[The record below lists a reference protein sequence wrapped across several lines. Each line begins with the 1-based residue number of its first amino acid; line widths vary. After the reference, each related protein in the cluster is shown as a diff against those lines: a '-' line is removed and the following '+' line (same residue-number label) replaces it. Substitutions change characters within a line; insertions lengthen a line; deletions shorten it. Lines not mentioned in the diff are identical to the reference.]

1 MRSEDDR
8 TFILDFF
15 WNDLPEVPFWLRI
28 HPRAWLILNGKLQE
42 EFIKLIKFW
51 WGSLHESL
59 HLTCLEQKSLFEVL
73 WLTYFILNGLLS
85 AAVKKLK
92 INHFKLSICF
102 KQCLSEVDTLLLYT
116 CLLYFFGKKN
126 LLQLPTKPE
135 FWYLILYHHI
145 CIWSY
150 INKIVALL
158 LMVELCLWVIDNMP
172 CEAQR
177 MHFSVNMIEVHF
189 QFYVI
194 DWNLILLGEINVR
207 FAENAK

>member
-1 MRSEDDR
+1 MG
-8 TFILDFF
+8 FF
-15 WNDLPEVPFWLRI
+15 LLLSKSSKLI
-28 HPRAWLILNGKLQE
+28 ILNCQSVLNSVSVKLTLCY
-42 EFIKLIKFW
+42 FTHVSYI
-51 WGSLHESL
+51 SLE
-59 HLTCLEQKSLFEVL
+59 
-73 WLTYFILNGLLS
+73 
-85 AAVKKLK
+85 
-92 INHFKLSICF
+92 
-102 KQCLSEVDTLLLYT
+102 
-116 CLLYFFGKKN
+116 KN

-150 INKIVALL
+150 ISKIAALL
-158 LMVELCLWVIDNMP
+158 LMVELCPWVIDNMP